1 MSGEPVQ
8 LLVAN
13 LGCLGFHSWPIR
25 AHQPNVTD
33 ELGITTVPA
42 SDAAAGVGD
51 APWPPQY
58 PTMAGEPSRVA
69 ASRAKKTASPS
80 DIDSVE
86 QGSVTPVRSAAT

>member
-33 ELGITTVPA
+33 ELRINLDPGPGTNSAMAQQTTHVA
-42 SDAAAGVGD
+42 TVVADGG
-51 APWPPQY
+51 QRRR
-58 PTMAGEPSRVA
+58 SR
-69 ASRAKKTASPS
+69 SR
-80 DIDSVE
+80 
-86 QGSVTPVRSAAT
+86 